1 MSSLGP
7 LLPILNPFVL
17 FNNQRINAAQTL
29 PINFF
34 SFVSFQTN
42 PLTTLMVCS
51 IKSTMTNRR
60 VQQNYKSNI
69 VSFRCH
75 WIKTWNF
82 LILLLDMFT
91 LVTIISHPIQPF
103 VWFAKAVWTSSTLPQ
118 TRWYQYCII
127 INDKIQFWV
136 ATCIWF
142 WVRRKKFDES
152 KKGADVKSKN
162 RLLVHH
168 FYSNSLWSSNMLH
181 LYISVKWLICIRM

>member
-1 MSSLGP
+1 MTIDPTHAYVQHCSRLKFKYKIALFFPFPRQLHFEQKYMSSLGP

-29 PINFF
+29 PINVF

-103 VWFAKAVWTSSTLPQ
+103 VWFAKAAFNLL
-118 TRWYQYCII
+118 II
-127 INDKIQFWV
+127 TPNQMVLALLLMI
-136 ATCIWF
+136 
-142 WVRRKKFDES
+142 
-152 KKGADVKSKN
+152 KSN
-162 RLLVHH
+162 FGLQH
-168 FYSNSLWSSNMLH
+168 FG
-181 LYISVKWLICIRM
+181 